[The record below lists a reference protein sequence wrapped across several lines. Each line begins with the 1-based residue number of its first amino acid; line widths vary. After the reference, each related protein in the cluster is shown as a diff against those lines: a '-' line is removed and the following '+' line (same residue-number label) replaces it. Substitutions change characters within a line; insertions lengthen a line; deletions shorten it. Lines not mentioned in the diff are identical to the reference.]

1 MARLL
6 ISALLISISSSLM
19 AQSEYEA
26 WLEQNSPDLAA
37 EKQAFQ
43 NYMDENDKAFVG
55 FLKQQWKKVELE
67 KPKELNPTPKPLDIP
82 KAKPAKQ
89 PEQDTAKPKAEQV
102 KQSIAKLKPI
112 VQPTKQAKPNQEKP
126 KPPVAKPQ
134 KSALQINVIFL
145 GHDLLMPKLSA
156 RDWRF
161 TQRLNSK
168 NIAKHWQS
176 MASQK
181 HQHIID
187 TLETHS
193 INFKLNDWA
202 QALLVNRYAKKIGLD
217 DQNSQQLFTW
227 FILLKA
233 GFQTRLA
240 YNQHAFVLMPSQ
252 QAVYGITYFTLKSKR
267 YYALSFDGEKV
278 NTGQAYTYSGKHN
291 AGEKTLDFGGASNIV
306 MAGNKQQR
314 ELKFKFGK
322 TTHNIKLSYA
332 LGQVEFSNSLPQLDF
347 QYYPQQGLPVETSAS
362 LLTQLQ
368 TIIKNK
374 TEVEAVNILLRFMQ
388 TAFAYQTDG
397 QQFNSENYLLPI
409 ETLHYP
415 YSDCEDK
422 AAMFAWLVE
431 SLLGLDAV
439 LLHYPGH
446 IAAAVEFSRLP
457 KGDSL
462 SFKGKR
468 YTMADPTYNY
478 ASIGMTMPQFKNLQP
493 KVLAF

>member
-6 ISALLISISSSLM
+6 ISALLLSIASSVC
-19 AQSEYEA
+19 AQSEYEL
-26 WLEQNSPDLAA
+26 WLQQNSPDLAA

-43 NYMDENDKAFVG
+43 SYMDENDKAFVG

-67 KPKELNPTPKPLDIP
+67 KPKELNPTPKPLEIP
-82 KAKPAKQ
+82 KAKPATQ
-89 PEQDTAKPKAEQV
+89 PEKDTAKRKQKRVEQP
-102 KQSIAKLKPI
+102 IAQMKPI
-112 VQPTKQAKPNQEKP
+112 KKP
-126 KPPVAKPQ
+126 KPKQPLAKTPKPQ
-134 KSALQINVIFL
+134 KSAAQIPVAFL
-145 GHDLLMPKLSA
+145 GHTLLMPKLNA

-161 TQRLNSK
+161 KQSLNSK
-168 NIAKHWQS
+168 NIAKHWQA

-181 HQHIID
+181 HKHIID
-187 TLETHS
+187 ALKTHS
-193 INFKLNDWA
+193 TDFKLNDWA
-202 QALLVNRYAKKIGLD
+202 QALLVNRYAKKIGLS

-227 FILLKA
+227 FVLLKA

-291 AGEKTLDFGGASNIV
+291 AGEKTLDFGGASHII
-306 MAGNKQQR
+306 MAGNKKQR

-322 TTHNIKLSYA
+322 NTHNIKLSYA

-347 QYYPQQGLPVETSAS
+347 QYYPQQGLPLETSAA
-362 LLTQLQ
+362 LLKQLQ
-368 TIIKNK
+368 NIIKNK

-422 AAMFAWLVE
+422 TAMFAWLVE
-431 SLLGLDAV
+431 TLLGLDTV

-446 IAAAVEFSRLP
+446 IAAAVKFSQLP

-468 YTMADPTYNY
+468 YTVADPTYNY
-478 ASIGMTMPQFKNLQP
+478 ASIGMTMPQFKNKQP

>member
-1 MARLL
+1 MIRLL
-6 ISALLISISSSLM
+6 IILMLSSASMALH

-26 WLEQNSPDLAA
+26 WLQQNSPDLAS

-43 NYMDENDKAFVG
+43 DYMDENDKAFVG

-67 KPKELNPTPKPLDIP
+67 KPKQLNPTPKPLDIP
-82 KAKPAKQ
+82 KAKPSK
-89 PEQDTAKPKAEQV
+89 DTPKAKKELAPQP
-102 KQSIAKLKPI
+102 IAKLKPI
-112 VQPTKQAKPNQEKP
+112 KKPAPKQPLIKTPKQK
-126 KPPVAKPQ
+126 
-134 KSALQINVIFL
+134 KSAAQIELAFL
-145 GHDLLMPKLSA
+145 GHTLLMPKLKSS
-156 RDWRF
+156 DWHF
-161 TQRLNSK
+161 NKNLNSK
-168 NIAKHWQS
+168 NIAKHWQA

-187 TLETHS
+187 ALEKHS
-193 INFKLNDWA
+193 TAFKFNDWA
-202 QALLVNRYAKKIGLD
+202 QALLVNQYAKSFGLN

-227 FILLKA
+227 FVLLKS

-240 YNQHAFVLMPSQ
+240 YNQTAFVLMPSK
-252 QAVYGITYFTLKSKR
+252 QAVYGITYFTLKGTR

-291 AGEKTLDFGGASNIV
+291 AGQKTLDFSGASHIV
-306 MAGNKQQR
+306 MAGDKKKR
-314 ELKFKFGK
+314 DLSFKFG
-322 TTHNIKLSYA
+322 TNTHNIKLSYH
-332 LGQVEFSNSLPQLDF
+332 LGQVKFSNSLPQLDF
-347 QYYPQQGLPVETSAS
+347 QYYPQQGLPLETSAS
-362 LLTQLQ
+362 LLSQLQ
-368 TIIKNK
+368 TIIKDK
-374 TEVEAVNILLRFMQ
+374 TEVQAVNILLRFMQ

-422 AAMFAWLVE
+422 AALFAWLVE

-457 KGDSL
+457 KGDNL
-462 SFKGKR
+462 VFNGKT

-478 ASIGMTMPQFKNLQP
+478 ASIGMTMPQFKNKQP